1 MNKKNIWLLLPTIL
15 LPYMTLL
22 MLAMVLLSTKIPA
35 FEYVLERVFREN
47 GLYMLAALLVF
58 FLIAVVLSITYF
70 ALSIRKKW
78 DPVALSKYA
87 MIIKWVQTPA
97 YIVIF
102 VLGFFL
108 MITLFTIPFA
118 LMFVFVDCLT
128 LFLTG
133 LLTMSAALNA
143 VRQGIFQTKEV
154 LWVVIL
160 QFVFCADVVAATVF
174 YAKLRKKA
182 ELEKNNQFFQKENI

>member
-15 LPYMTLL
+15 LPHVTLL
-22 MLAMVLLSTKIPA
+22 MLAIVLLSTKVSV
-35 FEYVLERVFREN
+35 FEFILERVFREK

-70 ALSIRKKW
+70 VLSIWKKW
-78 DPVALSKYA
+78 DPVALSKCA
-87 MIIKWVQTPA
+87 LIIKWVQTPA

-133 LLTMSAALNA
+133 LLTISAALNA
-143 VRQGIFQTKEV
+143 VRQGVFQTKEV
-154 LWVVIL
+154 LWVVML

-182 ELEKNNQFFQKENI
+182 GPDQSNQAFLKENI

>member
-1 MNKKNIWLLLPTIL
+1 MNKKKIWLLLPTIL

-47 GLYMLAALLVF
+47 GLYMFAALLVF
-58 FLIAVVLSITYF
+58 FLIAVVFSITFFVLSIW
-70 ALSIRKKW
+70 KKW

-87 MIIKWVQTPA
+87 MIIKWVLTPA
-97 YIVIF
+97 YVVIF

-108 MITLFTIPFA
+108 MITLFTIPIA
-118 LMFVFVDCLT
+118 LLLVFVDCLT

-133 LLTMSAALNA
+133 LLTISAALNA
-143 VRQGIFQTKEV
+143 VRQGVFQTKEV

-182 ELEKNNQFFQKENI
+182 KLDQTNLAFQKENI